1 MYVKYIC
8 YYYSQTFYFEISKD
22 TKNYIIT
29 LSTIHVNNKTS
40 LTYHVFLGETENVKL
55 KLKKCFVAGTRTR
68 VSQVKAEYPNQ
79 LDYEPG
85 SKAEYPNQPD
95 YDGFVECIV

>member
-29 LSTIHVNNKTS
+29 LSTIHVKNKTS
-40 LTYHVFLGETENVKL
+40 LTYHVFLGEIENL
-55 KLKKCFVAGTRTR
+55 KLKIKKCSVARTQTRVTRVKAFTR
-68 VSQVKAEYPNQ
+68 VS
-79 LDYEPG
+79 
-85 SKAEYPNQPD
+85 
-95 YDGFVECIV
+95 